1 MNLDGMKIE
10 ERGYSMITDE
20 QGREWLFQKLYD
32 DGWRYIVADKYDNMY
47 LTNEKPSMFDDVD
60 EVRISSCKKYIGI
73 TGVMAA
79 LPKLS
84 ANEVYDITEEL
95 GIVDWSKVNVDTP
108 IYVSSDGC
116 NWFKKYFAKT
126 QNNKVYAFD
135 DGATSW
141 SVSNK
146 EYCVTLWNYAKLA
159 EV

>member
-1 MNLDGMKIE
+1 MRIE

-20 QGREWLFQKLYD
+20 QGREWLFKKLYD

-47 LTNEKPSMFDDVD
+47 LTNEKPSMFDDVE

-84 ANEVYDITEEL
+84 SNEVFDIAEEL
-95 GIVDWSKVNVDTP
+95 GIVDWMAVKVDTP
-108 IYVSSDGC
+108 VLVSSDGII
-116 NWFKKYFAKT
+116 WHRRYFAKAGYGDVYVW
-126 QNNKVYAFD
+126 NN
-135 DGATSW
+135 GATSW
-141 SVSNK
+141 SSKDNK
-146 EYCVTLWNYAKLA
+146 DVTAWAYIKLA

>member
-1 MNLDGMKIE
+1 MNLDGMRIE

-20 QGREWLFQKLYD
+20 QGREWLFKKLYD

-84 ANEVYDITEEL
+84 SNEVFDIAEEL
-95 GIVDWSKVNVDTP
+95 GIVDWMAIKVDTP
-108 IYVSSDGC
+108 VLVSSDGISYGTEDILL
-116 NWFKKYFAKT
+116 KL
-126 QNNKVYAFD
+126 
-135 DGATSW
+135 
-141 SVSNK
+141 
-146 EYCVTLWNYAKLA
+146 VTVMFMYGTMALHRGVLKIIRM
-159 EV
+159 

>member
-1 MNLDGMKIE
+1 
-10 ERGYSMITDE
+10 MITDE

-84 ANEVYDITEEL
+84 ANEVFDIAEEL
-95 GIVDWSKVNVDTP
+95 GIVDWSKVAVDTP
-108 IYVSSDGC
+108 ILVKQHEQDKWEKRHFAYFKDGRVC
-116 NWFKKYFAKT
+116 AWLC
-126 QNNKVYAFD
+126 
-135 DGATSW
+135 GATSW
-141 SVSNK
+141 SADYGDDITN
-146 EYCVTLWNYAKLA
+146 WNFAKLA
-159 EV
+159 GV

>member
-1 MNLDGMKIE
+1 MRIE

-20 QGREWLFQKLYD
+20 QGREWLFRKLYD
-32 DGWRYIVADKYDNMY
+32 DGWRYIVANKYDNIY

-84 ANEVYDITEEL
+84 ANEVFDIAEKL
-95 GIVDWSKVNVDTP
+95 GIVDWPKVKVDTP
-108 IYVSSDGC
+108 ILVKQHEQDKWEKRHFAYFKDGRVC
-116 NWFKKYFAKT
+116 AWLY
-126 QNNKVYAFD
+126 
-135 DGATSW
+135 GATSW
-141 SVSNK
+141 SADYGDDITN
-146 EYCVTLWNYAKLA
+146 WNFAKLA

>member
-1 MNLDGMKIE
+1 MRIE

-20 QGREWLFQKLYD
+20 QGREWLFRKLYD

-84 ANEVYDITEEL
+84 ANEVYDIAEEL
-95 GIVDWSKVNVDTP
+95 GIVDWSNVKVDTP
-108 IYVSSDGC
+108 IYVRAYEDNTWEKRHFAFFKDG
-116 NWFKKYFAKT
+116 
-126 QNNKVYAFD
+126 KVYAWLS
-135 DGATSW
+135 GVTSW
-141 SVSNK
+141 SANDDEDVMS
-146 EYCVTLWNYAKLA
+146 WNYTKLA

>member
-1 MNLDGMKIE
+1 
-10 ERGYSMITDE
+10 MITDE

-84 ANEVYDITEEL
+84 ANEVFDIAEEL
-95 GIVDWSKVNVDTP
+95 GIVDWSKVKVDTP
-108 IYVSSDGC
+108 VFVRDSENDVWKC
-116 NWFKKYFAKT
+116 RYFAEYKYE
-126 QNNKVYAFD
+126 KVYTWV
-135 DGATSW
+135 DGRTSW
-141 SVSNK
+141 SNK
-146 EYCVTLWNYAKLA
+146 ISDIPVCWKYVRLA

>member
-1 MNLDGMKIE
+1 
-10 ERGYSMITDE
+10 MIADE

-84 ANEVYDITEEL
+84 ANDVFDIAEEL
-95 GIVDWSKVNVDTP
+95 GIVDWSKVKVDTP
-108 IYVSSDGC
+108 ILVSAD
-116 NWFKKYFAKT
+116 NKTWFKRYFARYKDG
-126 QNNKVYAFD
+126 NVYCWLN
-135 DGATSW
+135 GKTSW
-141 SVSNK
+141 TAIDEISIGS
-146 EYCVTLWNYAKLA
+146 WNYAKLA

>member
-1 MNLDGMKIE
+1 
-10 ERGYSMITDE
+10 MITDE

-84 ANEVYDITEEL
+84 SNEVFDIAEEL
-95 GIVDWSKVNVDTP
+95 GIVDWMTVKVDTP
-108 IYVSSDGC
+108 VLVSND
-116 NWFKKYFAKT
+116 NKEWIKRYFARYEDG
-126 QNNKVYAFD
+126 NVYCWLS
-135 DGATSW
+135 GKTSW
-141 SVSNK
+141 TAICELSIGHWD
-146 EYCVTLWNYAKLA
+146 YTKLA

>member
-1 MNLDGMKIE
+1 MRIE

-20 QGREWLFQKLYD
+20 QGREWLFRKLYD
-32 DGWRYIVADKYDNMY
+32 DGWRYIVANKYDNIY

-84 ANEVYDITEEL
+84 ANEVFDIAEKL
-95 GIVDWSKVNVDTP
+95 GIVDWTKVKVDTP
-108 IYVSSDGC
+108 VLVRDFE
-116 NWFKKYFAKT
+116 NQDWKKRYFAF
-126 QNNKVYAFD
+126 FD
-135 DGATSW
+135 DELIYTWDGGATSW
-141 SVSNK
+141 SVKNK
-146 EYCVTLWNYAKLA
+146 DAIPWKYAKLA